1 MSAMHDDLPR
11 CAWAGSDSLMMA
23 YHDDEWGV
31 PCRDDHALFER
42 LALESFQAGLSW
54 STILRKRANF
64 HRAFDEFDPERIA
77 QYGESDVERLMN
89 DAGIVR
95 NRLKI
100 AATIG
105 NAQAFLRTQEREGS
119 FSDYLW
125 AWVDHQPL
133 RHPEGYTMATIPPRT
148 PLSDAISKD
157 LKRRGFSF
165 VGSTI
170 IYALMQSVGMVDD
183 HVIGCYKF
191 VPRTQSIR
199 E

>member
-1 MSAMHDDLPR
+1 MMAMHDDLVR
-11 CAWAGSDSLMMA
+11 CAWAGREPLMIA

-31 PCRDDHALFER
+31 PCREDRALFER

-54 STILRKRANF
+54 ATILRKRANF
-64 HRAFDEFDPERIA
+64 RRAFHDFDPERVA
-77 QYGESDVERLMN
+77 RYDEGDVQRLMD

-100 AATIG
+100 TATIA

-157 LKRRGFSF
+157 LKGRGFSF

-191 VPRTQSIR
+191 VPRG
-199 E
+199 